1 MPGLLHSPL
10 DLGLCAVG
18 ILCLLTAA
26 LHDVIA
32 RTAPDW
38 TAIGVL
44 ASGLALRLLHGDL
57 LFGLLSGFTM
67 LLVTGFC
74 WRRGWLGGGDV
85 KLLTGAAVF
94 VPPPEVLSFVLA
106 VALSGGVLALL
117 YLVAR
122 RFVPAPSSV
131 RPRNLLGRVFRVER
145 WRIRRGGPLPYACA
159 IAAGGLLILL

>member
-1 MPGLLHSPL
+1 MPGLLHSPW
-10 DLGLCAVG
+10 DLSLYAVG
-18 ILCLLTAA
+18 MLCLLVAA
-26 LHDVIA
+26 LHDLIA

-38 TAIGVL
+38 TALGVL
-44 ASGLALRLLHGDL
+44 TAGVVLRLLHGDL
-57 LFGLLSGFTM
+57 LAGFLMGLAM

-94 VPPPEVLSFVLA
+94 VPPPEILSFVLA

-122 RFVPAPSSV
+122 RFVQAPPSV
-131 RPRNLLGRVFRVER
+131 RPRNLLCRALRVER